1 MLIWPR
7 SLDATEDSANAS
19 IAINA
24 NQYAGWA
31 CLLDEMHQLRA
42 RVFAGRPGW
51 QARIEQG
58 REQDEFDALNPTYI
72 LALTDQGDVAGCAR
86 LLPTTGPTMLSQIFP
101 QLVAGGR
108 LRGKP
113 TIVESSRFCV
123 ETRGEGRG
131 GLLHEA
137 TLTMFAGLIEW
148 SIWNG
153 IDEIVTA
160 TDVRFERIL
169 QRAGWPMRRLGA
181 VEFIGDTLSVAG
193 ILPADQASFEQ
204 VRPTGYSSDLA
215 RIPRFAA

>member
-1 MLIWPR
+1 M
-7 SLDATEDSANAS
+7 
-19 IAINA
+19 
-24 NQYAGWA
+24 
-31 CLLDEMHQLRA
+31 
-42 RVFAGRPGW
+42 
-51 QARIEQG
+51 
-58 REQDEFDALNPTYI
+58 
-72 LALTDQGDVAGCAR
+72 
-86 LLPTTGPTMLSQIFP
+86 
-101 QLVAGGR
+101 
-108 LRGKP
+108 
-113 TIVESSRFCV
+113 
-123 ETRGEGRG
+123 
-131 GLLHEA
+131 HEA

-153 IDEIVTA
+153 INEIVTA